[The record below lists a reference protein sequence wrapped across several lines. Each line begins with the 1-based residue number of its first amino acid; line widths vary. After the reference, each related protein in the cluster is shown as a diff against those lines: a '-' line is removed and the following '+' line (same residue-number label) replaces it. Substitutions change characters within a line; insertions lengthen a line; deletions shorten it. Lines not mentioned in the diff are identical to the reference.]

1 ALFKTSLN
9 SPVILLK
16 IYYEKHGTSSILK
29 STKKKKILSGAS
41 LPNCARLFASRS
53 LKLKPPWFVGLQ
65 RKDQALRPFKAASPP
80 HRLFHMLLTSP
91 LHTLVVVSDRLIT
104 GRGGSKSPTLAR
116 EKEDEVVDD
125 DNSDEE
131 EDVDDDSDEDEAC
144 CS

>member
-1 ALFKTSLN
+1 
-9 SPVILLK
+9 
-16 IYYEKHGTSSILK
+16 
-29 STKKKKILSGAS
+29 
-41 LPNCARLFASRS
+41 
-53 LKLKPPWFVGLQ
+53 
-65 RKDQALRPFKAASPP
+65 PFKAASPP

-144 CS
+144 CSFNLKSETYGKGEIDFSHKILFQKKITIPHQPSTVLPL